1 MRPQPRLSS
10 HSTMR
15 PPQDPPVGRLVAV
28 RCVKLAG
35 ILSMIGFLVFLVT
48 LSVARGNETATGNA
62 IVFYLIGALLFFAC
76 TVAAYFSVGRHN
88 ADTAIA
94 FTGITVILMI
104 VTFSF
109 MVADLVSP
117 DCTDNVVSVIWCV
130 PGEPQRALPLV
141 IQDAIILCILGL
153 FVVAGLKVRKLNSTR
168 KLEVLRA
175 NLPDVNGEL
184 GAIQPEQDEG
194 GSGVPLE

>member
-1 MRPQPRLSS
+1 
-10 HSTMR
+10 MR
-15 PPQDPPVGRLVAV
+15 PPQDPPVGHARAV
-28 RCVKLAG
+28 LCVKLAG

-62 IVFYLIGALLFFAC
+62 VVFYLVGALLLALC

-104 VTFSF
+104 VTFAF

-117 DCTDNVVSVIWCV
+117 DCEDNVVSVLWCV
-130 PGEPQRALPLV
+130 PGEPQDALPLV

-153 FVVAGLKVRKLNSTR
+153 FATAGLKVRKLNSTR

-175 NLPDVNGEL
+175 NLTTVDNGDL
-184 GAIQPEQDEG
+184 GAIEPERAEG
-194 GSGVPLE
+194 DGVPLD